1 MSTTYLAAI
10 REAQAVALREDPN
23 VFIYGQDIGKFGG
36 AFKATKGLIDE
47 FPNRVMDA
55 PISEDAMVGL
65 AIGAAIEG

>member
-47 FPNRVMDA
+47 FPIVSWMLLLVK
-55 PISEDAMVGL
+55 MLWWGWQL
-65 AIGAAIEG
+65 AQPSRA